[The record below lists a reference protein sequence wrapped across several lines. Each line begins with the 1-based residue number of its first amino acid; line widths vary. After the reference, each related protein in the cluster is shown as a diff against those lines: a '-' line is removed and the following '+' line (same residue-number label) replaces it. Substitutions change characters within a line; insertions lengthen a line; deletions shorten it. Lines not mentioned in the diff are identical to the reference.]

1 MQNSTQNY
9 QSNKQY
15 KYTAVERAD
24 YHRQKSLNVSK
35 VLEVAALDAGDDIA
49 FVLAQR
55 IKKCASPSNR
65 YTAKDLNNQSG
76 ECFDGFGNL
85 FPCSSKLCYS
95 CMAKAASRNRKKAE
109 EALKIIKLKRKLY
122 LPFGSKKK
130 VVEQERLRMITLTMP
145 KVFLSCVESTEL
157 VVRAFDLFRKLK
169 FVETYFAGYI
179 KTIEFTVR
187 EDKTYHNHI
196 HLLAACFFIP
206 EKIIKRLW
214 RRCVQTAFIEK
225 GLDWRAATKNL
236 EDADKLNVNLK
247 LTDSNEN
254 SLKEV
259 CKYLT
264 KSESWENI
272 PASHLLEVA
281 NIKRWRRMFELSGCF
296 KKAAQWVKLE
306 KEAKKQA
313 ALEAA
318 NNNKFE
324 YSIIC
329 ERDEETITGLVSYEE
344 KCSLELLVATLK
356 KSSPESHYA
365 IKCCDQ
371 NYLDTK
377 CITALENLAENS
389 EFEVKSVDK
398 KESWRERV
406 KNLGVDAYL
415 VILERQIEA
424 VQRVR
429 KEFLIEK
436 YPLATF
442 RDLSGFVWYE
452 PDIDFITGFAD
463 ESMAMMS

>member
-15 KYTAVERAD
+15 TYTAVERAD

-35 VLEVAALDAGDDIA
+35 VLEAAALEAGDDIA

-85 FPCSSKLCYS
+85 FPCGSKLCYT
-95 CMAKAASRNRKKAE
+95 CMAKAARRNKKIAE
-109 EALKIIKLKRKLY
+109 EALKIIKLERKSY

-130 VVEQERLRMITLTMP
+130 TVEQQRLRMITLTMP

-157 VVRAFDLFRKLK
+157 VIRAFDLFRKLK
-169 FVETYFAGYI
+169 FTETYFAGYI
-179 KTIEFTVR
+179 KTIEFTTR
-187 EDKTYHNHI
+187 KGDSYSEDDSYHNHI

-206 EKIIKRLW
+206 EAIIKRLW

-236 EDADKLNVNLK
+236 GDADKLNVNLK

-272 PASHLLEVA
+272 PSSHLLEIA

-296 KKAAQWVKLE
+296 KRAAQLIK
-306 KEAKKQA
+306 AKNEVIKQA
-313 ALEAA
+313 QREAA
-318 NNNKFE
+318 NIEN
-324 YSIIC
+324 
-329 ERDEETITGLVSYEE
+329 
-344 KCSLELLVATLK
+344 
-356 KSSPESHYA
+356 
-365 IKCCDQ
+365 Q

-377 CITALENLAENS
+377 CISAAENPAENS
-389 EFEVKSVDK
+389 RLEAKLTAR
-398 KESWRERV
+398 KENWRDRV
-406 KNLGVDAYL
+406 KKLGVDAYL
-415 VILERQIEA
+415 TILERQIEIT
-424 VQRVR
+424 QRTR
-429 KEFLIEK
+429 KELLREK

-442 RDLSGFVWYE
+442 TDLAGFTWYE
-452 PDIDFITGFAD
+452 PDIDFVEGFTAN
-463 ESMAMMS
+463 SMEMRA

>member
-85 FPCSSKLCYS
+85 FPCGAKLCYS
-95 CMAKAASRNRKKAE
+95 CMAKAARRNKKIAE
-109 EALKIIKLKRKLY
+109 EALKIIKLERKSY
-122 LPFGSKKK
+122 LPFGLKKK
-130 VVEQERLRMITLTMP
+130 TVEQQRLRMITLTMP

-157 VVRAFDLFRKLK
+157 VIRAFDLFRKLK
-169 FVETYFAGYI
+169 FTDTYFAGYI
-179 KTIEFTVR
+179 KTIEFTTR
-187 EDKTYHNHI
+187 EDDSYHNHI

-206 EKIIKRLW
+206 ETIIKRLW

-236 EDADKLNVNLK
+236 GDADKLNVNLK

-272 PASHLLEVA
+272 PASHLLEIA

-296 KKAAQWVKLE
+296 KKAAQLIRAK
-306 KEAKKQA
+306 KEAIKQA
-313 ALEAA
+313 RLAESSEVTYRIVCKGIERQTIGLHDVKNPFELKSLVRSL
-318 NNNKFE
+318 NKRFPE
-324 YSIIC
+324 RRYSILIN
-329 ERDEETITGLVSYEE
+329 
-344 KCSLELLVATLK
+344 
-356 KSSPESHYA
+356 
-365 IKCCDQ
+365 Q

-377 CITALENLAENS
+377 CITAAENLPKSS
-389 EFEVKSVDK
+389 EFEVESVVK
-398 KESWRERV
+398 KEDWRERV

-415 VILERQIEA
+415 AILERQIEA
-424 VQRVR
+424 AQRIR
-429 KEFLIEK
+429 KEHLAEK

-442 RDLSGFVWYE
+442 TDLNGFSWYE
-452 PDIDFITGFAD
+452 PDIDFIEGFSD
-463 ESMAMMS
+463 ESMAMLA

>member
-15 KYTAVERAD
+15 KYTAAERA
-24 YHRQKSLNVSK
+24 YYRREKSLKVSSI
-35 VLEVAALDAGDDIA
+35 LEAAALDAGDEIA

-55 IKKCASPSNR
+55 IKKCASPSNHFI
-65 YTAKDLNNQSG
+65 AKDLNNKSG

-85 FPCSSKLCYS
+85 FPCGSKLCHS
-95 CMAKAASRNRKKAE
+95 CMTKAAQRNKKIAE
-109 EALKIIKLKRKLY
+109 EALNLIKLQKKLY
-122 LPFGSKKK
+122 LPFDSTKKK
-130 VVEQERLRMITLTMP
+130 VEKQRLRMITLTMP

-157 VVRAFDLFRKLK
+157 VIRAFDLFRKLK
-169 FVETYFAGYI
+169 FTETYLDGYI

-225 GLDWRAATKNL
+225 GLDWRNATKNL

-247 LTDSNEN
+247 LVDSIEN

-296 KKAAQWVKLE
+296 KKAAQWIKAKNE
-306 KEAKKQA
+306 AIKEARR
-313 ALEAA
+313 EAA
-318 NNNKFE
+318 N
-324 YSIIC
+324 
-329 ERDEETITGLVSYEE
+329 T
-344 KCSLELLVATLK
+344 
-356 KSSPESHYA
+356 ES
-365 IKCCDQ
+365 Q

-377 CITALENLAENS
+377 CISAAENS
-389 EFEVKSVDK
+389 SENPELGIKSLIK
-398 KESWRERV
+398 KESWRDRV

-415 VILERQIEA
+415 IILERQIEA
-424 VQRVR
+424 TQRVR
-429 KEFLIEK
+429 KELLIEK

-442 RDLSGFVWYE
+442 TDLAGFSWYE
-452 PDIDFITGFAD
+452 PDIDFIEGFAG
-463 ESMAMMS
+463 ETTIMKA

>member
-85 FPCSSKLCYS
+85 FPCGSKLCHS
-95 CMAKAASRNRKKAE
+95 CMAKAARRNKKIAE
-109 EALKIIKLKRKLY
+109 EALKIIKLERKSY
-122 LPFGSKKK
+122 LPFGSKKN
-130 VVEQERLRMITLTMP
+130 VVEQQRLRMITLTMP

-169 FVETYFAGYI
+169 FTETYLAGYI
-179 KTIEFTVR
+179 KTIEFTTR
-187 EDKTYHNHI
+187 EDDSYHNHI

-206 EKIIKRLW
+206 ETIIKRLW

-236 EDADKLNVNLK
+236 GDDDKLNVNLK
-247 LTDSNEN
+247 LADSNEN

-272 PASHLLEVA
+272 PASHLLEIA
-281 NIKRWRRMFELSGCF
+281 NIKRWRRMFELTGCF
-296 KKAAQWVKLE
+296 KKAAQWIR
-306 KEAKKQA
+306 AKNDAIKQA
-313 ALEAA
+313 RLEAA
-318 NNNKFE
+318 
-324 YSIIC
+324 
-329 ERDEETITGLVSYEE
+329 EEAQRKLVEQYRREAAASGN
-344 KCSLELLVATLK
+344 
-356 KSSPESHYA
+356 P
-365 IKCCDQ
+365 

-377 CITALENLAENS
+377 CISAAENS
-389 EFEVKSVDK
+389 TFDLESKAKLVVKRENWRDTVEKLGFEK
-398 KESWRERV
+398 
-406 KNLGVDAYL
+406 YL
-415 VILERQIEA
+415 KILEGQVA
-424 VQRVR
+424 LTQAVR
-429 KEFLIEK
+429 KRDLIQK

-442 RDLSGFVWYE
+442 TDLAGLVWYE
-452 PDIDFITGFAD
+452 PDIDFVEGFT
-463 ESMAMMS
+463 ENSMEMRA

>member
-1 MQNSTQNY
+1 MT
-9 QSNKQY
+9 
-15 KYTAVERAD
+15 
-24 YHRQKSLNVSK
+24 
-35 VLEVAALDAGDDIA
+35 
-49 FVLAQR
+49 
-55 IKKCASPSNR
+55 
-65 YTAKDLNNQSG
+65 
-76 ECFDGFGNL
+76 
-85 FPCSSKLCYS
+85 
-95 CMAKAASRNRKKAE
+95 KAAKRNKKIAE
-109 EALKIIKLKRKLY
+109 ESLKIIKLKRKLY

-236 EDADKLNVNLK
+236 EDVDKLNVNLK

-281 NIKRWRRMFELSGCF
+281 NIKRWRRMFELSGYF
-296 KKAAQWVKLE
+296 KKAAQWIKA
-306 KEAKKQA
+306 KNEAIKQA
-313 ALEAA
+313 RSEAA
-318 NNNKFE
+318 NIEN
-324 YSIIC
+324 
-329 ERDEETITGLVSYEE
+329 
-344 KCSLELLVATLK
+344 
-356 KSSPESHYA
+356 
-365 IKCCDQ
+365 Q

-377 CITALENLAENS
+377 CITAPENLAENS
-389 EFEVKSVDK
+389 EFEVKSVAR

-415 VILERQIEA
+415 VILERQIES

-429 KEFLIEK
+429 KELLIEK

-442 RDLSGFVWYE
+442 RDLTGFIWYE

-463 ESMAMMS
+463 ESMAIMS

>member
-35 VLEVAALDAGDDIA
+35 VLEAAALEAGDDIA

-85 FPCSSKLCYS
+85 FPCGAKLCYS
-95 CMAKAASRNRKKAE
+95 CMAKAARRNKKIAE
-109 EALKIIKLKRKLY
+109 EALKIIKLERKSY
-122 LPFGSKKK
+122 LPFSSKKK
-130 VVEQERLRMITLTMP
+130 VVEQQRLRMITLTMP

-157 VVRAFDLFRKLK
+157 VIRAFDLFRKLK
-169 FVETYFAGYI
+169 FTETYFAGYI
-179 KTIEFTVR
+179 KTIEFTTR
-187 EDKTYHNHI
+187 EDDSYHSHI

-206 EKIIKRLW
+206 ETTIKRLW

-236 EDADKLNVNLK
+236 GDADKLNVNLE
-247 LTDSNEN
+247 LTDSNER
-254 SLKEV
+254 SLIEV

-272 PASHLLEVA
+272 PASHLLEIA

-296 KKAAQWVKLE
+296 KRAAQLIK
-306 KEAKKQA
+306 AKNEVIKQA
-313 ALEAA
+313 QREAA
-318 NNNKFE
+318 HAEN
-324 YSIIC
+324 
-329 ERDEETITGLVSYEE
+329 R
-344 KCSLELLVATLK
+344 
-356 KSSPESHYA
+356 
-365 IKCCDQ
+365 

-377 CITALENLAENS
+377 CISAAESLPENS
-389 EFEVKSVDK
+389 ESEAKFTAK
-398 KESWRERV
+398 KENWRDRV
-406 KNLGVDAYL
+406 KKLGVDAYL
-415 VILERQIEA
+415 TILERQIEIT
-424 VQRVR
+424 QRTR
-429 KEFLIEK
+429 KELLAEK

-442 RDLSGFVWYE
+442 TDLAGFVWYE
-452 PDIDFITGFAD
+452 PDIDFVEGFT
-463 ESMAMMS
+463 ENSMEMRA

>member
-35 VLEVAALDAGDDIA
+35 VLEAAALEAGDDIA

-85 FPCSSKLCYS
+85 FPCGSKLCYS
-95 CMAKAASRNRKKAE
+95 CMAKAARRNRKIAE
-109 EALKIIKLKRKLY
+109 EALKIIKLQRKSY
-122 LPFGSKKK
+122 LPFGSKKET
-130 VVEQERLRMITLTMP
+130 VEQQRLRMITLTMP
-145 KVFLSCVESTEL
+145 KVSLSCIESTEL
-157 VVRAFDLFRKLK
+157 VIRAFDLFRKLK
-169 FVETYFAGYI
+169 FTETYFAGYI
-179 KTIEFTVR
+179 KTIEFTTR
-187 EDKTYHNHI
+187 KGDSDSKDDSYHNHI
-196 HLLAACFFIP
+196 HLLAVCFFIP
-206 EKIIKRLW
+206 EVIIKRLW

-236 EDADKLNVNLK
+236 GDDDKLNVNLK

-272 PASHLLEVA
+272 PASHLLEIA

-296 KKAAQWVKLE
+296 KRAARLIKAKNEVI
-306 KEAKKQA
+306 KQA
-313 ALEAA
+313 QREAA
-318 NNNKFE
+318 NVEN
-324 YSIIC
+324 
-329 ERDEETITGLVSYEE
+329 R
-344 KCSLELLVATLK
+344 
-356 KSSPESHYA
+356 
-365 IKCCDQ
+365 

-377 CITALENLAENS
+377 CISAAESLPENS
-389 EFEVKSVDK
+389 ESEAKLTAK
-398 KESWRERV
+398 KENWRDRV
-406 KNLGVDAYL
+406 KKLGVDAYL
-415 VILERQIEA
+415 TILERQIEIT
-424 VQRVR
+424 QRTR
-429 KEFLIEK
+429 KELLAEK

-442 RDLSGFVWYE
+442 TDLAGFVWYE
-452 PDIDFITGFAD
+452 PDIDFVEGFT
-463 ESMAMMS
+463 ENSMEMRA